1 MRCAECGATRQLVA
15 THADPGSPGSI
26 YSVAFSPDG
35 SMLAAADTNG
45 NIYLW
50 DAG

>member
-1 MRCAECGATRQLVA
+1 VATRQLVD
-15 THADPGSPGSI
+15 THTDPGSQGI

-45 NIYLW
+45 CIYLW
-50 DAG
+50 DAR